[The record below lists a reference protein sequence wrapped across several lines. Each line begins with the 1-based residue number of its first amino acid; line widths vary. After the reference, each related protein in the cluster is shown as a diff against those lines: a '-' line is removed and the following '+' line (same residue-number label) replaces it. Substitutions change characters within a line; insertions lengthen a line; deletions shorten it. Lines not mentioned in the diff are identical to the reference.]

1 MSQLPEGEERAKAD
15 LVDHVGPI
23 LKRSALLGF
32 LGGMAIDEQI
42 DHALGFRRAVEA
54 RLSGPPTSALDLGS
68 GGGIPGL
75 VLAAVWPASQWVFLD
90 ASERRTDFL
99 REEVETWGVSERV
112 NVVRGR
118 AEEMGRAPTLRG
130 AFDVVTARS
139 FGSPAVTAECGA
151 PFLRLGGL
159 LVVSEPPN
167 VDPTERWPVEGL
179 AMVGLV
185 PSSSYRHEG
194 RFGFQVMEKQV
205 ETPERFP
212 RRTGIPAKRQLF

>member
-1 MSQLPEGEERAKAD
+1 MPQLPVGEERAKAD

-54 RLSGPPTSALDLGS
+54 ELNRPPTSALDLGS

-75 VLAAVWPASQWVFLD
+75 VLTAVWPATQWVYLD

-99 REEVETWGVSERV
+99 REEVERWGISERV
-112 NVVRGR
+112 KVVRGR
-118 AEEMGRAPTLRG
+118 AEEMGRDPTLRG

-139 FGSPAVTAECGA
+139 FGSPAVTAECAA

-159 LVVSEPPN
+159 LVVSEPPDTDPPGTWRVGGPAGASRAPSARPPTDGKLD
-167 VDPTERWPVEGL
+167 VDSIQADVVAVLG
-179 AMVGLV
+179 
-185 PSSSYRHEG
+185 
-194 RFGFQVMEKQV
+194 
-205 ETPERFP
+205 
-212 RRTGIPAKRQLF
+212 